1 MRAADYV
8 PTPEEAAE
16 MLMRAGDESGPDKQP
31 PRSEKPVDAERT
43 DAEQEAERLRE
54 EIERSVERTVEE
66 AERVLR
72 EQRKEEESAGPPA
85 RERDPHSAFKF
96 SKSGEKDRREKQ
108 QFALKDVA
116 ERSGRAQNRTDQ
128 QRDKD
133 ARDAGQESEVQRE
146 TIHGFG
152 AEDKRRA
159 EPSIDDDQ
167 EPER

>member
-1 MRAADYV
+1 M
-8 PTPEEAAE
+8 EAWCVQQGVQSLAV
-16 MLMRAGDESGPDKQP
+16 AHAIATH
-31 PRSEKPVDAERT
+31 KPSSIVTTEPGEWRV
-43 DAEQEAERLRE
+43 RE

-116 ERSGRAQNRTDQ
+116 ERSSRAQNRTDQ

-159 EPSIDDDQ
+159 KPSIDDDQ